1 MSSVS
6 WIDMTCSAYFPI
18 KQGVKMKRIALTI
31 NGAKHEFV
39 VGPERVLL
47 DLLRDDLG
55 LTGAKQSCDRK
66 GQCGACMVIVNGKT
80 VLSCLT
86 KVYTL
91 EEAEVIT
98 VEGLGTPGNPHLI
111 QQAFVLAG
119 AIQCG
124 YCTPGMIMAAKTLLD
139 ASPDPS
145 VEDIKKGLSRNLCRC
160 TGYKKI
166 IEAVQLAGRFIRGE
180 ITPDAVCPTSDDKSM
195 GVCHPRP
202 SALAKACGTAHF
214 TADIR
219 LKNALELAVLRSHL
233 PHARI
238 VSIDATEALAMPG
251 VAGVVTAADI
261 KGSNIL
267 KYIVA
272 DRPVLCKDKVRYI
285 GDPILIVGAET
296 KAQAEAA
303 ISVVRVEL
311 EPLPVM
317 SCPED
322 SLGPDAVSVHD
333 ELPNLCF
340 QQPQIKGDAETAL
353 KNSDAVIEAQFKT
366 QINHQAPLEPE
377 AAVAYWEDPEEGE
390 DPTLVIVSRSINIH
404 LHLAMLQAALG
415 WENMRYREAYS
426 GGQFGIRIDVIS
438 EGIAGAAAIH
448 FKRAVRYI
456 PSIAE
461 SMLMSSK
468 RHSFKMHVRMGADSH
483 GKLTAYCN
491 DILIDKGAYY
501 SIGHVVLHRSLL
513 MLSGSYHIPN
523 IQAMGRLVYTNNP
536 WGSAARGAGPPQTNF
551 ALECAMDMLADKI
564 GMDPFEFRLLNS
576 LQSGQSKSTG
586 RVVDLWCFPE
596 LMEAM
601 RPHYERAV
609 REAKAMSSGRIRR
622 GVGIGTG
629 AFGIGGPGDVSVAA
643 VELDADGGVSVYAA
657 AADPGEGNDSM
668 LSQLTSAFM
677 NIPLRKVRLHT
688 RDTDNTAASGPAAGS
703 RITYMIGGA
712 LINALEQLKTAMQE
726 TGAKTSVELETAGK
740 SKRYLGRK
748 KNEDA
753 GPLDPQTGQGPSFES
768 QVHAVQM
775 VELEVDTETGQ
786 VVIRKMTTAVDA
798 GRVINPQNLTGQL
811 EGGMDMGVGFALRE
825 EYVAGKT
832 RDWVSFKFPTIRTSF
847 EMETLIRETPRPK
860 GPLGATGI
868 GEMCMV
874 PTAPAVINAIKN
886 AAGIWICDL
895 PATPEKIKAAL
906 NPEK

>member
-1 MSSVS
+1 
-6 WIDMTCSAYFPI
+6 
-18 KQGVKMKRIALTI
+18 MKRIDLII
-31 NGAKHEFV
+31 NGARHEFV

-47 DLLRDDLG
+47 DVLREDLG

-66 GQCGACMVIVNGKT
+66 GQCGACMVIVNDKT

-86 KVYTL
+86 RVYSL
-91 EEAEVIT
+91 ENAQVIT
-98 VEGLGTPGNPHLI
+98 VEGLGTPENPHLI
-111 QQAFVLAG
+111 QQAFVLSG

-124 YCTPGMIMAAKTLLD
+124 FCTPGMIMAAKALLD
-139 ASPDPS
+139 VNPNPGSD
-145 VEDIKKGLSRNLCRC
+145 DIKKALSRNLCRC

-166 IEAVQLAGRFIRGE
+166 IEAVQLAGRFIRKE
-180 ITPDAVCPTSDDKSM
+180 ITPDAIYPKPEDKIM
-195 GVCHPRP
+195 GVSHPRP
-202 SALAKACGTAHF
+202 SALAKACGTATF

-219 LKNALELAVLRSHL
+219 LKGALEVAVLRSTA

-238 VSIDATEALAMPG
+238 VSIDASGALSMPG

-261 KGSNIL
+261 KGTNIL
-267 KYIVA
+267 KYLVA

-285 GDPILIVGAET
+285 GDPILIVAADT
-296 KAQAEAA
+296 KLQAEEALAA
-303 ISVVRVEL
+303 VHVEL
-311 EPLPVM
+311 APLPIM
-317 SCPED
+317 AGPED
-322 SLGPDAVSVHD
+322 SLGAHAVQIHD
-333 ELPNLCF
+333 DLPNLCF
-340 QQPQIKGDAETAL
+340 QQPQIKGDAKTAL
-353 KNSDAVIEAQFKT
+353 KDAAAVIEARFTT

-390 DPTLVIVSRSINIH
+390 DPRLVIVSRSINIH
-404 LHLAMLQAALG
+404 LHLGMLQAALG

-448 FKRAVRYI
+448 FKRPVRYI
-456 PSIAE
+456 PSIAD

-468 RHSFKMHVRMGADSH
+468 RHAFKMDVQMGADSQ
-483 GKLTAYCN
+483 GNLTAYCN
-491 DILIDKGAYY
+491 DFVVDKGAYY
-501 SIGHVVLHRSLL
+501 SIGHVVVHRALL
-513 MLSGSYHIPN
+513 MLSGSYNIPN
-523 IQAMGRLVYTNNP
+523 VQAMAKLVYTNNP
-536 WGSAARGAGPPQTNF
+536 WGSAARGAGPPQVNF
-551 ALECAMDMLADKI
+551 ALECAMDMLADKL
-564 GMDPFEFRLLNS
+564 GMDPFEFRLQNS
-576 LQSGQSKSTG
+576 LQPGQSKSTG
-586 RVVDLWCFPE
+586 RVVQQWCLPE

-609 REAKAMSSGRIRR
+609 KEAKAHGPGQIRR
-622 GVGIGTG
+622 GVGLGTG

-643 VELDADGGVSVYAA
+643 VELDIDGGISVYAA

-668 LSQLTSAFM
+668 LSQLTAAFM
-677 NIPLRKVRLHT
+677 GIPLDKVRLFT
-688 RDTDNTAASGPAAGS
+688 RDTTLTSASGPAAGS

-712 LINALEQLKTAMQE
+712 LINALEQLKAAMQE
-726 TGAKTSVELETAGK
+726 TGACTSEALETAGK

-753 GPLDPQTGQGPSFES
+753 GPLDTQTGQGPSFES

-775 VELEVDTETGQ
+775 VELEVDTESGQ
-786 VVIRKMTTAVDA
+786 VTILKMTTAVDA
-798 GRVINPQNLTGQL
+798 GPVINPLNLTGQL

-825 EYVAGKT
+825 EYIAGKT
-832 RDWVSFKFPTIRTSF
+832 KDWVSFKYPTIRSSF
-847 EMETLIRETPRPK
+847 EMETIIRETPRPN
-860 GPLGATGI
+860 GPLGATGV

-886 AAGIWICDL
+886 ATGVWICDL